1 MKQKKIFIVGG
12 SGTIGEAILKMLSFE
27 TDFEIVATCSNGE
40 SPYSGDNVKIYFLKS
55 NQFKELRKAIL
66 EEKPN
71 VIVNAAGISDPIFAE
86 NNRKLA
92 WEINVQLVEHLV
104 SLSKILQSHFV
115 TFSCEWIFDGKN
127 GPYLETDRPN
137 PINYL
142 GKSKLAA
149 ENLIQTTLSTFTIIR
164 LPLIYGLY
172 GKEDFV
178 KRVLFPKQ
186 KDGITFPFQYT
197 TNPVLADDVAFGIMK
212 VIEIE
217 LFGIY
222 HFGGA
227 DIYSI
232 NNFIS
237 SIREKIKPELF
248 KQKKI
253 NNTEVSIIYQK
264 NYKKKFGLQPTLTE
278 ALLSIKFSS
287 VASGINTYL
296 AQLIKNNSELSDGF
310 EMLKRL
316 I

>member
-27 TDFEIVATCSNGE
+27 TDYEIVATCSNGE
-40 SPYSGDNVKIYFLKS
+40 SLYTGGNVKIYDLKS
-55 NQFKELRKAIL
+55 NQFKELRKTIL

-71 VIVNAAGISDPIFAE
+71 VIVNAAGISDPILAE
-86 NNRKLA
+86 NNKKLA

-127 GPYLETDRPN
+127 GPFLETDRPN

-149 ENLIQTTLSTFTIIR
+149 ENLVQTTLSTFTIIR

-178 KRVLFPKQ
+178 KRILFPNQ
-186 KDGITFPFQYT
+186 KDGITFPFQYS

-232 NNFIS
+232 HNFIS
-237 SIREKIKPELF
+237 TIQEKIKPELLNP
-248 KQKKI
+248 KQK
-253 NNTEVSIIYQK
+253 NNLEKRISFQT
-264 NYKKKFGLQPTLTE
+264 NNKKRFGLQPALAE
-278 ALLSIKFSS
+278 AVLSIKFSS
-287 VASGINTYL
+287 VESGINTYL

-310 EMLKRL
+310 EMLKRH